1 MVCGTPGTPG
11 YPGKQEV
18 SRAARVPLFP
28 KTDRALTQP
37 FNTPLRG
44 APFSAPSML
53 PRARLGPELDLRPQR
68 VSCPRPRP
76 RPRPGS
82 ASLGPALR
90 APRSRPALYLWGGGW
105 GGWGLGRADDS
116 LKASKLPAGQ
126 RGRTATCPGVGA
138 DSSTGPHPQ
147 PCPLPTQSC
156 SLNIM
161 YLRR

>member
-1 MVCGTPGTPG
+1 MRSESP
-11 YPGKQEV
+11 
-18 SRAARVPLFP
+18 AFP

-68 VSCPRPRP
+68 VSRPRPRP
-76 RPRPGS
+76 RPRS

-105 GGWGLGRADDS
+105 GGGGWDELM
-116 LKASKLPAGQ
+116 
-126 RGRTATCPGVGA
+126 
-138 DSSTGPHPQ
+138 
-147 PCPLPTQSC
+147 PL
-156 SLNIM
+156 
-161 YLRR
+161 

>member
-1 MVCGTPGTPG
+1 MRYPG
-11 YPGKQEV
+11 YPWVPRETGGF
-18 SRAARVPLFP
+18 ARSESPAFP

-68 VSCPRPRP
+68 VSRPRPRP
-76 RPRPGS
+76 RPRS

-105 GGWGLGRADDS
+105 RGWGLGRADAS

-147 PCPLPTQSC
+147 PRPLPTQSC